1 MMEEKDIQEY
11 HNIGLDIKWN
21 KQFKYP
27 SSTRSLI
34 NDQRHYDVNEQK
46 LPSVTTILSAT
57 QTEEKKLSLA
67 NWQQKVGKNVADG
80 IRDQAAERGTIM
92 HRCIEGLLL
101 GQRHADLS
109 DLGQQAGVMA
119 QTVYDEG
126 LKGKMTEI
134 WGSESCLYYPGL
146 YAGTCD
152 LTGIYGQKQAIVDFK
167 QTNRPKKR
175 EWISD
180 YFLQLAGYALA
191 HNYVYKTDIQFGI
204 ILMCS
209 KDNFFQTFEIE
220 GEEFQHYMWE
230 WLRRVS
236 KYYEGK

>member
-1 MMEEKDIQEY
+1 M
-11 HNIGLDIKWN
+11 
-21 KQFKYP
+21 
-27 SSTRSLI
+27 
-34 NDQRHYDVNEQK
+34 
-46 LPSVTTILSAT
+46 SAT
-57 QTEEKKLSLA
+57 QTEEKKKSLA

-134 WGSESCLYYPGL
+134 WGSESVLYYPGL

-152 LTGIYGQKQAIVDFK
+152 LTGIYNQKQAIVDFK

-180 YFLQLAGYALA
+180 YFY
-191 HNYVYKTDIQFGI
+191 
-204 ILMCS
+204 S
-209 KDNFFQTFEIE
+209 
-220 GEEFQHYMWE
+220 
-230 WLRRVS
+230 
-236 KYYEGK
+236 